1 MNGLVSLEPRELD
14 EFVRCWETW
23 FDVGDYE
30 RMAGFYAE
38 DARLIA
44 TQVATVE
51 GRPAIAEFFRLA
63 CEATRAAGVRRTVQ
77 VERAESAGELGYLRG
92 TVVLS
97 RPSMPEPAT
106 IRYVTLWKPQ
116 ADRVWRI
123 IEDISS
129 AAPSA
134 PAGQRPSRSAGL

>member
-14 EFVRCWETW
+14 EFVRCWERW
-23 FDVGDYE
+23 FDEGEYE

-51 GRPAIAEFFRLA
+51 GRPAIAQFFRLA
-63 CEATRAAGVRRTVQ
+63 CEATRAAGVRRRVHID
-77 VERAESAGELGYLRG
+77 RAESAGDLGYLRG

-97 RPSMPEPAT
+97 RPGTPEPAT
-106 IRYVTLWKPQ
+106 IRYVTLWKRQ
-116 ADRVWRI
+116 ADGAWRI

-134 PAGQRPSRSAGL
+134 PSG